1 MTIINLTKSLIKRCI
16 LLPGIHLL
24 NLDKSKKFAVFFN
37 FILTVLPASEENS
50 RRLKAEFLADNS
62 RHPPA
67 VEHGRTY
74 RPAMPPDSDPLSYP
88 PIRLIAFYLPQFHAI
103 PENNTWWGD
112 GFTEWTNVK
121 SASPRFSGHYQPR
134 RPGELGYYD
143 LENIEVMQQQTELAK
158 HYGLAGFCFYFYWF
172 GGKRLLEK
180 PVMQYLENKNIKQPF
195 CLCWANENWSRR
207 WDGLNDQILIAQVHS
222 PEDDLA
228 FIKYLSKYLKDPRY
242 IRINDKPLLLV
253 YRPSL
258 LPAAKETA
266 LRWRTWCAANGIG
279 KIYLAY
285 TQSFETVDPRQY
297 GFDAAIE
304 FPPNNSSPPL
314 ITGQIPECR
323 TDFRGQ
329 IYDWRVF
336 HQRSKRYKQPEYTL
350 FRGVCPSWDNT
361 ARLKNKGT
369 VFLNN
374 SPGEYR
380 QWLTNA
386 IFDTAARFKKKDE
399 RLVFVNAWNEWAEGA
414 YLEPDQQFGR
424 SYLEATR
431 EALHEAARKINGRR
445 LILVA
450 HDAHPHG
457 AQFLI
462 LHMAKNLHQ
471 DMGFTI
477 DLLVLGEGV
486 LIKEYQKYANV
497 HELAGLSPQSDEVV
511 SLITRLFRQGVKSAV
526 INTTVSGL
534 MVPILK
540 QCGFRVISLIHELPR
555 LIKDYD
561 LQEHVKAI
569 AQYADKVV
577 FAAYPV
583 QEGFESFARLNKEQ
597 IIIRPQGLYKKNTI
611 QSLEMIRIA
620 RLSLRKR
627 FHLAKDSQIILGV
640 GFADHRKG
648 IDIFVRSA
656 IEILHE
662 GRKVYFLWLGNFEPQ
677 LEQEIQQAITESG
690 FDKFFIFPG
699 LDYDTDVYYAGA
711 DIYALT
717 SREDPFPSVV
727 LEALDA
733 QTPVVAFSA
742 AGGAAEILA
751 RGGGVLVDE
760 MSDRAFSAGLI
771 ELLDF
776 PDKIKELARSGKRI
790 IDEGFSFRKYLFDL
804 LDLAAA
810 GLHRI
815 SVVVPNY
822 NYGQYIR
829 ERLQSI
835 INQSYPVYEI
845 IVLDDASTDKS
856 LEIIQDNLKFQPI
869 DYRIIGN
876 RENSGSVFK
885 QWKKGV
891 DLAQGTHIW
900 LAEADDS
907 CSDEF
912 LDEATRGFNN
922 PGVILSYC
930 ESKQVDKNGIIMAD
944 NYHEYVAD
952 IDTRHWQ
959 SSFVKDGAE
968 EIAEALSVKNTIPN
982 VSGVVFERS
991 CLKTVLRKHIEL
1003 IQTYRV
1009 AGDWLTYVLVLK
1021 CGKIA
1026 FSPLPLNFHRRH
1038 QEGVTIG
1045 SFNQEQLNEIKQM
1058 QTFIADNFDV
1068 PKEKSEL
1075 AEKYIIRL
1083 KRQFGLMEL

>member
-1 MTIINLTKSLIKRCI
+1 MTIINSAKSLIKRRI

-24 NLDKSKKFAVFFN
+24 NLDQSKSFAFFFN
-37 FILTVLPASEENS
+37 FLLAVLPSSEET
-50 RRLKAEFLADNS
+50 RKRLKAEFLQNNNC
-62 RHPPA
+62 RPP
-67 VEHGRTY
+67 VSENGRTY
-74 RPAMPPDSDPLSYP
+74 RPDIPPDSDPVSYP
-88 PIRLIAFYLPQFHAI
+88 PVRLIAFYLPQFHAI
-103 PENNTWWGD
+103 PENNKWWGD

-121 SASPRFSGHYQPR
+121 SASPQFAGHYQPR
-134 RPGELGYYD
+134 QPGKLGYYD
-143 LENIEVMQQQTELAK
+143 LEDIEVMKQQTELAK
-158 HYGLAGFCFYFYWF
+158 HYGIAGFCFYFYWF
-172 GGKRLLEK
+172 AEKRLLEK
-180 PVMQYLENKNIKQPF
+180 PVLQYLKNNNIEQPF

-207 WDGLNDQILIAQVHS
+207 WDGLNDKILIAQNHS

-228 FIKYLSKYLKDPRY
+228 FIKYISKYLKDPRY

-258 LPAAKETA
+258 LPAAEETA
-266 LRWRTWCAANGIG
+266 LRWRAWCSANGIG
-279 KIYLAY
+279 EIYIAY
-285 TQSFETVDPRQY
+285 TQSFEAVDPERY

-304 FPPNNSSPPL
+304 FPPNNSAPPL
-314 ITGQIPECR
+314 ITDRIPER
-323 TDFRGQ
+323 HEDFRGQ
-329 IYDWRVF
+329 IYDWRIF
-336 HQRSKRYKQPEYTL
+336 PQRSKRYEQPEYTL

-361 ARLKNKGT
+361 ARLKNKGS
-369 VFLNN
+369 VFLYN
-374 SPGEYR
+374 SPGEYQ

-414 YLEPDQQFGR
+414 YLEPDQRFGH
-424 SYLEATR
+424 SYLEATC
-431 EALHEAARKINGRR
+431 EALHEAARKITNRR
-445 LILVA
+445 IVLVG

-457 AQFLI
+457 AQFLL
-462 LHMAKNLHQ
+462 LHMAKALRQ
-471 DMGFTI
+471 SMGFTI
-477 DLLVLGEGV
+477 DLIILGKGV

-497 HELAGLSPQSDEVV
+497 HELAGLSPQSNEVV
-511 SLITRLFRQGVKSAV
+511 ILLTRLFRQGVKSAV
-526 INTTVSGL
+526 TNTTVSGL
-534 MVPILK
+534 MVPVLK

-561 LQEHVKAI
+561 LQEHVKVI
-569 AQYADKVV
+569 ARYADKVI

-583 QEGFESFARLNKEQ
+583 LAGFESFARLNEEQ
-597 IIIRPQGLYKKNTI
+597 KVIRPQGLYKKNKI
-611 QSLEMIRIA
+611 QSPEMIRSA
-620 RLSLRKR
+620 RLLLRKR

-656 IEILHE
+656 IEILQK
-662 GRKVYFLWLGNFEPQ
+662 GRRVYFVWLGNFEPQ
-677 LEQEIQQAITESG
+677 SEQEIKQAITESG
-690 FDKFFIFPG
+690 FGDFFIFPG

-733 QTPVVAFSA
+733 QTPVVAFST

-751 RGGGVLVDE
+751 RGGGMLIDK
-760 MSDRAFSAGLI
+760 MSGRAFSAGLI
-771 ELLDF
+771 ELLDS
-776 PDKIKELARSGKRI
+776 PDKITKLALSGKKI
-790 IDEGFSFRKYLFDL
+790 IDEEFSFRNYLFDL
-804 LDLAAA
+804 LDLADT

-822 NYGQYIR
+822 NYERYIR

-835 INQSYPVYEI
+835 INQSYPLYEI

-856 LEIIQDNLKFQPI
+856 VKTIQDTLKSQAI
-869 DYRIIGN
+869 DYRIIVN
-876 RENSGSVFK
+876 KENSGSIFK

-907 CSDEF
+907 CNNDF
-912 LDEATRGFNN
+912 LDEIMRGFNN

-930 ESKQVDKNGIIMAD
+930 ESKQVDKDGLITAD
-944 NYHEYVAD
+944 NYHKYVAD

-959 SSFVKDGAE
+959 SSFVKDGIE

-982 VSGVVFERS
+982 ASGVVFDRN
-991 CLKTVLRKHIEL
+991 CLKTVLREHIEL

-1009 AGDWLTYVLVLK
+1009 AGDWLVYVLVLK

-1026 FSPLPLNFHRRH
+1026 FSPLALNFHRRH

-1058 QTFIADNFDV
+1058 QSFIMDNFAV

-1075 AEKYIIRL
+1075 AKKYITSL
-1083 KRQFGLMEL
+1083 KRQFGLPEQ